1 MYAII
6 RTSGK
11 QYRVEPGTVL
21 ELDRLEGEPGKI
33 LTLDASVLLV
43 SDDQGIKVGTPVV
56 SGVAVDLEVLGHLRG
71 EKLVVFK
78 MKRRKR
84 NRRKNGHRQEL
95 TRVRVKEIRA
105 A

>member
-11 QYRVEPGTVL
+11 QYRIEPGTVL

-33 LTLDASVLLV
+33 LTLDGNVLLV
-43 SDDQGIKVGTPVV
+43 SDDTGLKVGTPVV
-56 SGVAVDLEVLGHLRG
+56 SGAAVDLEVMGHFRG

-84 NRRKNGHRQEL
+84 NRCKNGHRQEL
-95 TRVRVKEIRA
+95 TRVRVKDIRA

>member
-21 ELDRLEGEPGKI
+21 ELDRFEAEPGKVI
-33 LTLDASVLLV
+33 SLDGSVLLF
-43 SDDQGIKVGTPVV
+43 SDESGLKVGEPVV
-56 SGVAVDLEVLGHLRG
+56 AGVAGEVDVLGHCRG

-95 TRVRVKEIRA
+95 TRVRVTAIRPA
-105 A
+105 